1 MLEPRTECPKQ
12 DHKLEIST
20 IYPVYVN
27 IKGNAIRTFIRGTF
41 LCSQWNWMKLHSFEL
56 KTTGK
61 YQVLCL
67 QTGVWTGVC
76 VSGQGC
82 ACLDRGV
89 PVWTG
94 VCLSGQGCACLD
106 RGMPVL
112 EKWYGITTL
121 VFNENLSFSQAL
133 RSRWPGPIFSVHYL
147 PHKRPS
153 RRQ

>member
-1 MLEPRTECPKQ
+1 
-12 DHKLEIST
+12 
-20 IYPVYVN
+20 
-27 IKGNAIRTFIRGTF
+27 
-41 LCSQWNWMKLHSFEL
+41 MKLHSFEL

-94 VCLSGQGCACLD
+94 VCVSGQGCACLD
-106 RGMPVL
+106 RGVRV
-112 EKWYGITTL
+112 WTG
-121 VFNENLSFSQAL
+121 VCLSGQECACQDRGVRVWTGVCLSWRNGTGSQPWFL
-133 RSRWPGPIFSVHYL
+133 TRI
-147 PHKRPS
+147 
-153 RRQ
+153 